1 MWSTKKSFFYELAR
15 KVQFYFDVI
24 RRRNLRKVKI
34 DKKMHEKRIV
44 VVDDDESIRKTFF
57 LILHENYRVYLA
69 KDSREALQRFKDTDV
84 DLIIADLKLPH
95 LSGVEMVSE
104 FRSAGYKGDVILIS
118 AFPDLIDID
127 ELSRLSISHFFV
139 KPLDLDALNRSID
152 HLLSSEKNTEKRV

>member
-1 MWSTKKSFFYELAR
+1 
-15 KVQFYFDVI
+15 VQFYFDVI

-69 KDSREALQRFKDTDV
+69 KDSREALQRFKNTDV

-152 HLLSSEKNTEKRV
+152 HLLNSEKNTEKRV

>member
-1 MWSTKKSFFYELAR
+1 M
-15 KVQFYFDVI
+15 QFYFDVI

-69 KDSREALQRFKDTDV
+69 KDSREALQRFKNTDV

-152 HLLSSEKNTEKRV
+152 HLLNSEKNTEKRV